1 MLTQGRLNLFN
12 DEGQYS
18 TVPNTKYIVI
28 VGFDTDHADDIR
40 QTLKP
45 TNNKRKKPLEEN

>member
-12 DEGQYS
+12 DKGQYS
-18 TVPNTKYIVI
+18 TVPSTKYIVI
-28 VGFDTDHADDIR
+28 VGFDIDNANNIR

>member
-18 TVPNTKYIVI
+18 TVPNIKYIVI
-28 VGFDTDHADDIR
+28 VCFDIDNADNIR